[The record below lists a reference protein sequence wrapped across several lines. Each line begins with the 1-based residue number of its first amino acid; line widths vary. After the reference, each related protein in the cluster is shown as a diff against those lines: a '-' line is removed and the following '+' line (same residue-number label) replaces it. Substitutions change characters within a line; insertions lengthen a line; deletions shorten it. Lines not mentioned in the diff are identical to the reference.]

1 MMRAMMELLKYR
13 VAAKWGLAL
22 TAVLYLA
29 APAAQAQVAPIRYW
43 IPGGPFGFGGDTTTQ
58 YWGSTPDEDGFRKG
72 FSFSSYSIPVN
83 SFANGLAS
91 GGFAASAFAG
101 VSGLSSEGAQ
111 YAYSFKSLGDTPVT
125 FFGGVSSLRT
135 TPDVFTSLVTPGL
148 ERSSTL
154 ATSINAGI
162 EFKPTSNLSLSLSAG
177 YVQPSATLD
186 TDMRSQFPFAQ
197 NPGFLNRR

>member
-1 MMRAMMELLKYR
+1 MTDALKYG
-13 VAAKWGLAL
+13 VAAKRGLAL
-22 TAVLYLA
+22 AAALYLMV
-29 APAAQAQVAPIRYW
+29 PAAQAQVAPIRYW
-43 IPGGPFGFGGDTTTQ
+43 IPGGPFGLGGETTTQ

-72 FSFSSYSIPVN
+72 FSFSSFSVPVN
-83 SFANGLAS
+83 SFT
-91 GGFAASAFAG
+91 GGFGASAFTG
-101 VSGLSSEGAQ
+101 GSGLSSDGAQ

-135 TPDVFTSLVTPGL
+135 TPDVFTSLVTPGF

-162 EFKPTSNLSLSLSAG
+162 EFKPTSNISLSLSAG
-177 YVQPSATLD
+177 FVQPSTNLD
-186 TDMRSQFPFAQ
+186 TDIHSQLPFGQ

>member
-1 MMRAMMELLKYR
+1 MTDALKYG
-13 VAAKWGLAL
+13 VAAKRGPALA
-22 TAVLYLA
+22 AALYLMV
-29 APAAQAQVAPIRYW
+29 PAAQAQVAPIRYW
-43 IPGGPFGFGGDTTTQ
+43 IPGGPFGLGGETTTQ

-72 FSFSSYSIPVN
+72 FSFSSFSVPVN
-83 SFANGLAS
+83 SFT
-91 GGFAASAFAG
+91 GGFGASAFTG
-101 VSGLSSEGAQ
+101 GSGLSSDGAQ

-135 TPDVFTSLVTPGL
+135 TPDVFTSLVTPGF

-162 EFKPTSNLSLSLSAG
+162 EFKPTSNISLSLSAG
-177 YVQPSATLD
+177 FVQPSTNLD
-186 TDMRSQFPFAQ
+186 TDIHSQLPFGQ

>member
-1 MMRAMMELLKYR
+1 MCEMTDTLKYR
-13 VAAKWGLAL
+13 VAAKRGLAL
-22 TAVLYLA
+22 AAVLFLT

-58 YWGSTPDEDGFRKG
+58 HWGSAPDEDGFRKG

-83 SFANGLAS
+83 SFT
-91 GGFAASAFAG
+91 GGFAASAFTG
-101 VSGLSSEGAQ
+101 GSGLSSDGAQ
-111 YAYSFKSLGDTPVT
+111 YAYSFKSIGDTPVT

-135 TPDVFTSLVTPGL
+135 TPDVFTSLVTPGF

-162 EFKPTSNLSLSLSAG
+162 EFKPTSNISLSLSAG
-177 YVQPSATLD
+177 YVQPSATFD
-186 TDMRSQFPFAQ
+186 TDMRSQFPSAQ
-197 NPGFLNRR
+197 NPGFLGRR

>member
-1 MMRAMMELLKYR
+1 MMDALKYR
-13 VAAKWGLAL
+13 VAAKRGLAL
-22 TAVLYLA
+22 ATALYLT

-43 IPGGPFGFGGDTTTQ
+43 IPGGPFGLGGETTTQ

-72 FSFSSYSIPVN
+72 LSFSSYSMPTN
-83 SFANGLAS
+83 SFAVPFS
-91 GGFAASAFAG
+91 ASAFTAG
-101 VSGLSSEGAQ
+101 SGLSSEGAQ

-154 ATSINAGI
+154 ATSINAGV
-162 EFKPTSNLSLSLSAG
+162 EFKPTSNISLSLSAG

-186 TDMRSQFPFAQ
+186 TDIRSQLLSAQ
-197 NPGFLNRR
+197 NPGFLGRR